1 MCSVILAVRRCLLAR
16 IVQQLSVALFLTAL
30 LAASL
35 ATPAHAADDPTA
47 GVKSLVERTLA
58 IVHSKEMSLSAKR
71 GEFRDMLERHFD
83 LVGMAR
89 DSLEEHWPELNAAA
103 QSKFSQAFNSLVADT
118 YLGEIRDYD
127 REQIQIVSQE
137 LRGANAEV
145 SGSMRNS
152 SDEVADLKFKLRNIE
167 GQWKINDFS
176 VNAESAMHNYR
187 GDFKQAFEK
196 SGFDGLMAKVK
207 ALQAKLDAD
216 LAHGS
221 RTAP

>member
-1 MCSVILAVRRCLLAR
+1 
-16 IVQQLSVALFLTAL
+16 LSGISTWSEWRAIPWKNTGQNSTRLPRANSAKL
-30 LAASL
+30 
-35 ATPAHAADDPTA
+35 PTHF
-47 GVKSLVERTLA
+47 SRTLTW
-58 IVHSKEMSLSAKR
+58 AKF
-71 GEFRDMLERHFD
+71 G
-83 LVGMAR
+83 
-89 DSLEEHWPELNAAA
+89 
-103 QSKFSQAFNSLVADT
+103 T
-118 YLGEIRDYD
+118 TI
-127 REQIQIVSQE
+127 EQIQIVSQE